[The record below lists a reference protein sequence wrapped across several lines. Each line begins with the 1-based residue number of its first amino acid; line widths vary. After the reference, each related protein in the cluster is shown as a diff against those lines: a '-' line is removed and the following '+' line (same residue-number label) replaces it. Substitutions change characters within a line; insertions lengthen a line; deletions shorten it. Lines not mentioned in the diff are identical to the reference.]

1 MCNRNSQERD
11 NTRFPGYGDRVGS
24 AIELAP
30 TKWQGGEVISQFLF
44 KLYLDCHR
52 PNANHKIN

>member
-1 MCNRNSQERD
+1 MSNRNSQERD

-30 TKWQGGEVISQFLF
+30 TRWLGGEV
-44 KLYLDCHR
+44 
-52 PNANHKIN
+52 KIILKI